1 MEKLLTPEY
10 LYELATEYI
19 NTLDRDK
26 RVVAARYIA
35 YLRENPKDVSDM
47 GFLQF
52 VESKLGVVL
61 DVNSTTT

>member
-1 MEKLLTPEY
+1 MEKLLTPET
-10 LYELATEYI
+10 LYELAAEYI

-35 YLRENPKDVSDM
+35 RLRENPNKVSDM

-52 VESKLGVVL
+52 VESKMNETL
-61 DVNSTTT
+61 DVNLANP